1 MSTPKRQPYPA
12 SRIKVGAILYRAYS
26 LVDEGKVE
34 SGFEEWI
41 VRNIRARRNSMKLMG
56 ISLAGRGIEI
66 PKVVN
71 LARKTFSSWGKL
83 STKSGDFGWLPNTPS
98 HCREQFRVGSDLPS
112 GLYTTKRAALAY
124 ALASEIDSAEWYA
137 GEIVKETDE
146 GELLILR
153 TELAEVNAQIAALQ
167 RRAKALSKES
177 AKTAKD
183 TA

>member
-12 SRIKVGAILYRAYS
+12 SRIKVGAVLYRAYS

-34 SGFEEWI
+34 TGFQEWV

-56 ISLAGRGIEI
+56 ISLVGRGIEI

-71 LARKTFSSWGKL
+71 LAQKSFSSWGKR
-83 STKSGDFGWLPNTPS
+83 STKSGDFGWLPNIPT
-98 HCREQFRVGSDLPS
+98 HCRQQFRVGSDLPI
-112 GLYTTKRAALAY
+112 GMYTTKRAALAY
-124 ALASEIDSAEWYA
+124 ELASQIDYAEWYA
-137 GEIVKETDE
+137 EEIVKETDE

-167 RRAKALSKES
+167 RRAKALAKES
-177 AKTAKD
+177 AKNEKD
-183 TA
+183 TV